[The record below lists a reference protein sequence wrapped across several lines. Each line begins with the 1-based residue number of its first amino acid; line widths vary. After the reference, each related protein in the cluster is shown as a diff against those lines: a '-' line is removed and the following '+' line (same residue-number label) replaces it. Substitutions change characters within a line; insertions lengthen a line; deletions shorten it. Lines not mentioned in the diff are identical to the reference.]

1 MTHVLGFS
9 FDCEVSPSI
18 IIKPYKLDASQK
30 EFVYGW
36 GYGWYP
42 GNEDAATIIKDAT
55 AARDS
60 HIIKAMAEWQ
70 RFHSTLFICHI
81 RGASKNII
89 QKNIQPF
96 SRSFAGHI
104 GDRAPIVFPYF
115 QAGYGIFLFEYRG
128 YGDNPGTP
136 NEKDNIRDA
145 ITAWNYLQQST
156 KPPHC
161 IVAYGESLGTGVA
174 VALAAQR
181 KVSAVILQSP
191 FTSLDNVAKH
201 HYPFLPVSWLLQ
213 EHYNSLSQIAHINSP
228 LFIIHGDVDSV
239 IPIQNSYLL
248 YQQAYSPKELAIAP
262 GKSHNDLDSTWMAN
276 NVISFLR
283 KNVHCSPNSST

>member
-1 MTHVLGFS
+1 MKLPKWLKFLFTLLLGYVL
-9 FDCEVSPSI
+9 
-18 IIKPYKLDASQK
+18 LLL
-30 EFVYGW
+30 VYFL
-36 GYGWYP
+36 
-42 GNEDAATIIKDAT
+42 IQ
-55 AARDS
+55 S
-60 HIIKAMAEWQ
+60 HIIYHPRQNLNPPSEYGLQDFTIIHLNTTDGLSLKAWYHPAKASLPTILF
-70 RFHSTLFICHI
+70 FH
-81 RGASKNII
+81 GN
-89 QKNIQPF
+89 
-96 SRSFAGHI
+96 AGHI